1 MGCADVATRS
11 IGNALISMNSKP
23 LAVLAAILLM
33 TLGVMLYYS
42 ATPYMNMFVAPMI
55 NSMGVESSRL
65 MLWLVMTLIALAGSL
80 IAGFFSVFLFEMV
93 SGGYRPG
100 FMAML
105 FAVPVVVVHLSFVI
119 MGLIQGQRMPAEVYG
134 LYLGEVAAIFLGYY
148 LTARVGRWVARRF
161 FMTEAP
167 V

>member
-1 MGCADVATRS
+1 
-11 IGNALISMNSKP
+11 MNSKP
-23 LAVLAAILLM
+23 LAVLAAVLLM

-55 NSMGVESSRL
+55 NSLGVESGKL
-65 MLWLVMTLIALAGSL
+65 MLWVVMTLIALAGGL

-100 FMAML
+100 FMAL
-105 FAVPVVVVHLSFVI
+105 VFAIPVVVIHLAFVI
-119 MGLIQGQRMPAEVYG
+119 MGLMQGKQLPAEVYG
-134 LYLGEVAAIFLGYY
+134 LYLGEVGSIFLSYY
-148 LTARVGRWVARRF
+148 ITARVGRWVARRF

-167 V
+167 VR